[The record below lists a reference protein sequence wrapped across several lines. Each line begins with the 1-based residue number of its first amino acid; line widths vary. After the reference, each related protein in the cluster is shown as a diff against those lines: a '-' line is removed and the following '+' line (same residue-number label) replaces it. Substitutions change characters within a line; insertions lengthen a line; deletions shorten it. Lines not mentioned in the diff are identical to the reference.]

1 MFHRQN
7 STPSEP
13 PTVSFIVPVRND
25 EIRLRK
31 CLQSLQANR
40 PFGLDPEIIVVDNGS
55 SDASAAVARAAGA
68 RVLHCPGL
76 RVSELRNRGAA
87 AATGQILAFVDADH
101 EIATDWAKHAIEAL
115 GATSVGAVGAAY
127 RAPVNGTWVQ
137 KTYDLL
143 RRHHREIR
151 DVEWLAS
158 GNMAI
163 RRGSFAQVGG
173 FDETL
178 ETCEDV
184 DLSWRLRTAGMRIVH
199 DPGLRSTH
207 LGDPASLAEVFRGE
221 LWRGRD
227 NIRASIRGFVGLR
240 DLVSTAVPVI
250 QLILMILALVGTATV
265 SAPGFWAA
273 SIGIV
278 GFLCVTSAR
287 AFRMLD
293 QSEQVTARLC
303 GQALMVAA
311 VYDLARALSLIRPAD
326 HAQRRASS

>member
-1 MFHRQN
+1 MPEQPFFAA
-7 STPSEP
+7 SESP
-13 PTVSFIVPVRND
+13 GVSFIVPVRD
-25 EIRLRK
+25 DAVRLRK
-31 CLQSLQANR
+31 CLQSLDANR
-40 PFGLDPEIIVVDNGS
+40 AAGVNVEMIVVDNGS
-55 SDASAAVARAAGA
+55 NDDSRAVALAAGA
-68 RVLHCPGL
+68 QVLECPGL

-87 AATGQILAFVDADH
+87 AARSPILAFVDADH
-101 EIATDWAKHAIEAL
+101 EIVPDWARCAAETL
-115 GATSVGAVGAAY
+115 GSSSIGAVGAAY
-127 RAPVNGTWVQ
+127 SAPTNGTWVQ

-143 RRHHREIR
+143 RRHHQEIR

-163 RRGSFAQVGG
+163 RRDSFTQIGG

-184 DLSWRLRTAGMRIVH
+184 DLSWRLRAAGLRIVH
-199 DPGLRSTH
+199 DPRLRSTH

-227 NIRASIRGFVGLR
+227 NIRASIRGFVRVR
-240 DLVSTAVPVI
+240 DLVSTALPVM
-250 QLILMILALVGTATV
+250 QLILMMLALVGAATA
-265 SAPGFWAA
+265 SAAGLWAA
-273 SIGIV
+273 SLGIL
-278 GFLCVTSAR
+278 GFLAVTSAR

-311 VYDLARALSLIRPAD
+311 VYDFARALSLIRPAD